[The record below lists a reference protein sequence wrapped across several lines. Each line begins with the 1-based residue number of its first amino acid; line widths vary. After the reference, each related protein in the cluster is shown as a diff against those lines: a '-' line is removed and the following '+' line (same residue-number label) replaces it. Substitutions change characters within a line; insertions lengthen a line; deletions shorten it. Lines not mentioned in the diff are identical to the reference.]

1 MRASDIV
8 RLFARVLLITALVS
22 ALSSILPAQEAT
34 GRILGIVSDP
44 SGAVVPGVHIV
55 VTNTG
60 THISR
65 ETITDAGGGKL
76 QIELRDTDVELD
88 PDSDTAIV
96 ARGIA
101 AVTPIVGIRAA
112 GETDVAA
119 FLEKELA
126 RPGQDW
132 PGGLAAS
139 GS

>member
-1 MRASDIV
+1 MQSNHRPASEKSQ
-8 RLFARVLLITALVS
+8 ARHSV
-22 ALSSILPAQEAT
+22 
-34 GRILGIVSDP
+34 
-44 SGAVVPGVHIV
+44 
-55 VTNTG
+55 NTG
-60 THISR
+60 IGS
-65 ETITDAGGGKL
+65 
-76 QIELRDTDVELD
+76 ELD

>member
-1 MRASDIV
+1 MSGSV
-8 RLFARVLLITALVS
+8 RLHAWQPAARRSVARGKV
-22 ALSSILPAQEAT
+22 EEV
-34 GRILGIVSDP
+34 RR
-44 SGAVVPGVHIV
+44 HI
-55 VTNTG
+55 
-60 THISR
+60 
-65 ETITDAGGGKL
+65 A
-76 QIELRDTDVELD
+76 TDVELD
-88 PDSDTAIV
+88 PDTDTAVV
-96 ARGIA
+96 ARGIV